1 MFVLLAF
8 ILYFSRLALSLHR
21 KQDVQ
26 PLMDEILIILLLILF
41 NGIFAM
47 SEIAVIQAR
56 KTTLSND
63 EKKGSR
69 GAKVALRLANDP
81 DRFLSTVQI
90 GITLIGI
97 LTGIYSGA
105 SLSGRFSDVFESFGM
120 PERWAYPL
128 AQGLI
133 VIIVTYLT
141 IVFGELVPKRIGM
154 SVAERVAKVIAR
166 PMHILSVIASPFVW
180 ILSKSTEAMVNLL
193 GVKDAETKVTEEDIK
208 SIVQEGKEDGEVQ
221 EVEQDIVERVFMLGD
236 LTVDSIMTHRSDV
249 VTLDVSM
256 TKDEIKQVLN
266 ENLYEAYPLIDRGI
280 DNILGVVL
288 LKDLLFRLDGD
299 TPDLKALMHPAVYF
313 YENMSVYKALEQMK
327 EKRLTQAFICD
338 EFGSFQGI
346 VTLRDILEGLV
357 GTIDEVAEDP
367 EIVKRE
373 GSEGWLV
380 DGQCSFY
387 DFLSYFDKEDL
398 YDNEQ
403 QDYNTLAGLIIEQLK
418 HIPQA
423 GERTEWNCFN
433 FEIVDMDGVR
443 IDKVLVTMKEESKE

>member
-1 MFVLLAF
+1 
-8 ILYFSRLALSLHR
+8 
-21 KQDVQ
+21 
-26 PLMDEILIILLLILF
+26 MDEIIIILLLILL

-63 EKKGSR
+63 EKKGSK
-69 GAKVALRLANDP
+69 GAKTALRLANDP

-105 SLSGRFSDVFESFGM
+105 SLSGRFSDVFESLGM

-128 AQGLI
+128 AQGII
-133 VIIVTYLT
+133 VIVVTYLT
-141 IVFGELVPKRIGM
+141 IIFGELVPKRIGM
-154 SVAERVAKVIAR
+154 SVAERVSEIISR
-166 PMHILSVIASPFVW
+166 PMYVLSVIAGPFVW
-180 ILSKSTEAMVNLL
+180 VLSKSTEAVVDLL
-193 GVKDAETKVTEEDIK
+193 GVKNAESKVTEEDIK

-256 TKDEIKQVLN
+256 TNDELKEVLN
-266 ENLYEAYPLIDRGI
+266 GNLYEAYPLIDRGI

-288 LKDLLFRLDGD
+288 LKDLLFRLDD
-299 TPDLKALMHPAVYF
+299 KTLKLKSIMHPAVYF

-346 VTLRDILEGLV
+346 ITLRDILEGLV
-357 GTIDEVAEDP
+357 GTINEVNNDP

-373 GSEGWLV
+373 DSESWLV

-398 YDNEQ
+398 YDSEQ
-403 QDYNTLAGLIIEQLK
+403 QDYNTLAGLIIEQMK

-423 GERTEWNCFN
+423 GERTDWNCFN
-433 FEIVDMDGVR
+433 FEIVDMDGAR
-443 IDKVLVTMKEESKE
+443 IDKVLVTMKDTEGTEDK

>member
-1 MFVLLAF
+1 
-8 ILYFSRLALSLHR
+8 
-21 KQDVQ
+21 
-26 PLMDEILIILLLILF
+26 MDEIIIILLLILL

-63 EKKGSR
+63 EKKGSK
-69 GAKVALRLANDP
+69 GAKTALRLANDP

-128 AQGLI
+128 AQGII
-133 VIIVTYLT
+133 VIVVTYLT
-141 IVFGELVPKRIGM
+141 IIFGELVPKRIGM
-154 SVAERVAKVIAR
+154 SVAERVSEIISR
-166 PMHILSVIASPFVW
+166 PMYVLSVIAGPFVW
-180 ILSKSTEAMVNLL
+180 VLSKSTEAVVDLL
-193 GVKDAETKVTEEDIK
+193 GVKNAESKVTEEDIK

-256 TKDEIKQVLN
+256 TNDELKEVLN
-266 ENLYEAYPLIDRGI
+266 GNLYEAYPLIDRGI

-288 LKDLLFRLDGD
+288 LKDLLFRLEDK
-299 TPDLKALMHPAVYF
+299 TLNLKSIMHPAVYF

-346 VTLRDILEGLV
+346 ITLRDILEGLV
-357 GTIDEVAEDP
+357 GTINEVNNDP

-373 GSEGWLV
+373 DSESWLV

-398 YDNEQ
+398 YDSEQ
-403 QDYNTLAGLIIEQLK
+403 QDYNTLAGLIIEQMK

-423 GERTEWNCFN
+423 GERTDWNCFN
-433 FEIVDMDGVR
+433 FEIVDMDGAR
-443 IDKVLVTMKEESKE
+443 IDKVLVTMKDTEGTEDK

>member
-1 MFVLLAF
+1 
-8 ILYFSRLALSLHR
+8 
-21 KQDVQ
+21 
-26 PLMDEILIILLLILF
+26 MDEIIIILLLILL

-63 EKKGSR
+63 EKKGSK
-69 GAKVALRLANDP
+69 GAKTALRLANDP

-105 SLSGRFSDVFESFGM
+105 SLSGRFSDVFESLGM

-128 AQGLI
+128 AQGII
-133 VIIVTYLT
+133 VIVVTYLT
-141 IVFGELVPKRIGM
+141 IIFGELVPKRIGM
-154 SVAERVAKVIAR
+154 SVAERVSEIISR
-166 PMHILSVIASPFVW
+166 PMYVLSVIAGPFVW
-180 ILSKSTEAMVNLL
+180 VLSKSTEAVVDLL
-193 GVKDAETKVTEEDIK
+193 GVKNAESKVTEEDIK

-249 VTLDVSM
+249 VTLDVNM
-256 TKDEIKQVLN
+256 TNDELKEVLN
-266 ENLYEAYPLIDRGI
+266 GNLYEAYPLIDRGI

-288 LKDLLFRLDGD
+288 LKDLLFRLEDK
-299 TPDLKALMHPAVYF
+299 TLKLKSIMHPAVYF

-346 VTLRDILEGLV
+346 ITLRDILEGLV
-357 GTIDEVAEDP
+357 GTINEVNNDP

-373 GSEGWLV
+373 DSESWLV

-398 YDNEQ
+398 YDSEQ
-403 QDYNTLAGLIIEQLK
+403 QDYNTLAGLIIEQMK

-423 GERTEWNCFN
+423 GERTDWNCFN
-433 FEIVDMDGVR
+433 FEIVDMDGAR
-443 IDKVLVTMKEESKE
+443 IDKVLVTMKDTEGTEDK

>member
-1 MFVLLAF
+1 
-8 ILYFSRLALSLHR
+8 
-21 KQDVQ
+21 
-26 PLMDEILIILLLILF
+26 MDEIFIILLLILL

-69 GAKVALRLANDP
+69 GARTALRLANDP

-105 SLSGRFSDVFESFGM
+105 SISGRFSDVFESFGM

-154 SVAERVAKVIAR
+154 SVAERVSKVIAR
-166 PMHILSVIASPFVW
+166 PMYVLSVIAAPFVW

-256 TKDEIKQVLN
+256 TNEEIKQVITD
-266 ENLYEAYPLIDRGI
+266 NLFEAYPLIDRGI

-288 LKDLLFRLDGD
+288 LKDLLFRLDGEN
-299 TPDLKALMHPAVYF
+299 TNLKALMHPAVYF

-338 EFGSFQGI
+338 EFGSFQGL

-357 GTIDEVAEDP
+357 GNIDGVAEEP

-373 GSEGWLV
+373 GSESWLV

-398 YDNEQ
+398 YDSEQ
-403 QDYNTLAGLIIEQLK
+403 QDYNTIAGLIIEQLK

-433 FEIVDMDGVR
+433 LEIVDMDGVR
-443 IDKVLVTMKEESKE
+443 IDKVLVTLKEEGEE